1 MFSLFARYIK
11 FLKRSVAVYFAIPN
25 NLWSYSSL
33 KFTLFIIVLIFI
45 SYERNCD
52 ALCMIRQH
60 YQFLQMLSAKGQIEN
75 WQNVGKIPK
84 HHLWRNLTD
93 VSIFKDCI
101 WCIED
106 PKCPCVICIFCF
118 LLIFIVLCNNT
129 ASKN

>member
-33 KFTLFIIVLIFI
+33 KSTLFIVVLIFI
-45 SYERNCD
+45 SYEWNCD
-52 ALCMIRQH
+52 ALCMIYRLDSTTNF
-60 YQFLQMLSAKGQIEN
+60 YKCLALN
-75 WQNVGKIPK
+75 WQNIGKIPK

-101 WCIED
+101 WCIEN